1 MVIYKKDVLTIL
13 PIKINVSKGK
23 REYGKMKI
31 TKLFISTLLLVS
43 ISACVSLPNT
53 PAFDLPVGSKIGYD
67 ISLSE
72 DIGHA
77 HYGTTVF
84 NNFIKVQEGKNWSL
98 NKFAKSEA
106 QRLIQLHGYE
116 PFEIKPDELFSE
128 LGELPKKPTDAE
140 LQGHLDRRL
149 EKLSEEGVSAVFSLN
164 SHRNIVATEC
174 SNFGCT
180 EFYADT
186 PGFYSR
192 GLVLLPP
199 FLHAVLPSSHSTYI
213 VEPYVPILNLKGPYS
228 KYNPQ
233 LKHKKGFKPANFKK
247 MTDEEWLSVKK
258 TLEELITET
267 IANNIMSI
275 RAGADGEGG
284 YLREVR

>member
-23 REYGKMKI
+23 RKYGKMKI

-106 QRLIQLHGYE
+106 QRLIQSHGYE

-192 GLVLLPP
+192 GLVLLP
-199 FLHAVLPSSHSTYI
+199 
-213 VEPYVPILNLKGPYS
+213 VPILNLKGPYS